1 MDNKNSFLLGGM
13 GGNWRGKNKGT
24 TDFNLIECFYSIKP
38 TCFKVDIFNNKSQYS
53 LAAKAEALTSFQ
65 TLVDSKKY
73 MLQLWQI
80 YVENRQLY
88 VTTLTT
94 PCQISTWFGLVSEW
108 QGKTMMWPW
117 SRKQP
122 PSKLKYHPFKW
133 LILSYIAV
141 GWKCHRDRLHYNN
154 CCARHR
160 ADTNADRMLPTVTTH
175 HLLLS
180 KSGKKADILLINC
193 PLHYKTINGLDFT

>member
-1 MDNKNSFLLGGM
+1 MFQSWYFQQQ
-13 GGNWRGKNKGT
+13 
-24 TDFNLIECFYSIKP
+24 ESIQ
-38 TCFKVDIFNNKSQYS
+38 F

-94 PCQISTWFGLVSEW
+94 PCQISTWFGLVSER

>member
-1 MDNKNSFLLGGM
+1 M
-13 GGNWRGKNKGT
+13 
-24 TDFNLIECFYSIKP
+24 
-38 TCFKVDIFNNKSQYS
+38 SQY
-53 LAAKAEALTSFQ
+53 
-65 TLVDSKKY
+65 
-73 MLQLWQI
+73 W
-80 YVENRQLY
+80 QLY

-94 PCQISTWFGLVSEW
+94 LCQTSTWFGLVSEW

-193 PLHYKTINGLDFT
+193 PLHYKTINGLDFTWYSFSIGGAVVVRACSLKGYNLSSSSLHFHIHIISSIS